1 MSFNAEKEITKLWKN
16 LHGAQDEIG
25 KTYYRWREAAL
36 QFAGPDVKP
45 LDVSLKTAEIMG
57 MEIGK
62 SFLPRLNWL
71 KGEEAWLMNLAK
83 NFAGNWI
90 NQGAIVE
97 VEKGENP
104 SEVFIKWKRCP
115 WPTFAKEYGVDME
128 EDVLC
133 CDMILQTILKDVNEF
148 FNTNYKIETLKAI
161 PRGEGVCLRRLYKNN
176 KQE

>member
-97 VEKGENP
+97 VGKGENP
-104 SEVFIKWKRCP
+104 SEIGRASCRERV
-115 WPTFAKEYGVDME
+115 
-128 EDVLC
+128 
-133 CDMILQTILKDVNEF
+133 
-148 FNTNYKIETLKAI
+148 
-161 PRGEGVCLRRLYKNN
+161 
-176 KQE
+176 